1 MLNSFV
7 YVRTFIRE
15 GWVNRDTG
23 KKGEPRLQFNNFQ
36 LLQDVMDAYAKK
48 LSIQL
53 NIKGINEQ
61 KIDKIQDL
69 LKMHKGK
76 HVLNF
81 VVYDDDE
88 SIKLELKTRKQKIQ
102 ISQELLS
109 ELDAEQIFYKLN

>member
-1 MLNSFV
+1 
-7 YVRTFIRE
+7 
-15 GWVNRDTG
+15 
-23 KKGEPRLQFNNFQ
+23 
-36 LLQDVMDAYAKK
+36 
-48 LSIQL
+48 
-53 NIKGINEQ
+53 
-61 KIDKIQDL
+61 
-69 LKMHKGK
+69 MHKGK